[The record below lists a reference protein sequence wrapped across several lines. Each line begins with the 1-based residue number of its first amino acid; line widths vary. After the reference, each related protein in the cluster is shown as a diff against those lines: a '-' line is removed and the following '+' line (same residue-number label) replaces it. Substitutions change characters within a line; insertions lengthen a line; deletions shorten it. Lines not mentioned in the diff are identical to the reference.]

1 MEKLSCALLNYDVDE
16 NGIISN
22 RKTGHIIKQTTTDQG
37 YKIVALRINGKSIN
51 VFVHR
56 LVAYK
61 YVNGYKQG
69 LVVHHKDYDK
79 SNNNY
84 KNLEWVTIGENNRK
98 PDHVK
103 NIWKHNQK
111 EVMVWNYKGFSKIYK
126 SVKEAEEDVPFS
138 KAHLKYLLKTGKRD
152 KNAFRARFR

>member
-16 NGIISN
+16 NGIVSN
-22 RKTGHIIKQTTTDQG
+22 RKTGRVLKQITTDLG
-37 YKIVALRINGKSIN
+37 YKKVALRINGKAVR

-56 LVAYK
+56 LVAFK
-61 YVNGYKQG
+61 YVDGYKEG
-69 LVVHHKDYDK
+69 LVVHHKDSDN

-84 KNLEWVTIGENNRK
+84 KNLEWVTLGENSRK
-98 PDHVK
+98 PDHVERF
-103 NIWKHNQK
+103 QK